1 MQSYK
6 KIIRKWIFLLFF
18 VSLHS
23 KIAFV
28 MKKFWVS
35 LAAVIL
41 FTACQESLED
51 RCARETKEYTQK
63 KCPVRLDKNTTLDSM
78 TFERDTR
85 TIHYYY
91 RLTGNADRDSILQDI
106 DAVSTLREEVRNTT
120 ALRVYKENKYRFAYT
135 YRSERD
141 PKKILLDVV
150 FTEKDY

>member
-18 VSLHS
+18 VSLHP